1 MPLSSRVILSGGGP
15 KQPEIAGF
23 GAENPRITM
32 TFLAPARLA
41 VHSHLS
47 GHARLS

>member
-1 MPLSSRVILSGGGP
+1 MAV
-15 KQPEIAGF
+15 F
-23 GAENPRITM
+23 GAEIPRIAM

-47 GHARLS
+47 RDARLS